1 LTSAAALTA
10 EQLAQRLI
18 AAVQQIAPPPPVTV
32 VDKNASLAAL
42 AAHLASTDIAVRI
55 DALHAI
61 AANFGNDTVDEGVLR
76 AVLKHAEQLHEP
88 GIGAERHACLFA
100 IGRARVPSLL
110 EGFVK
115 MLGDTD
121 DHRVNVA
128 ATVLGYAKD
137 RGAVP
142 FLSFI
147 ATRNRPQTEEAA
159 AFALGESGDPAAV
172 EPLLALWNSGRSLVT
187 VAHALGQMNSLA
199 LVGDLTRGL
208 SADVPTLRVA
218 SARAIWATLSM
229 RVPEL
234 MYEAREKLAA
244 SLVPDLTTALHHS
257 DGTTALFAALSLA
270 VLGHSVP
277 RARVEELLAAAPAGK
292 KTFTD
297 REMFLLTVSG
307 RSRPN

>member
-1 LTSAAALTA
+1 LTSTSLSA
-10 EQLAQRLI
+10 EQLAQRLV
-18 AAVQQIAPPPPVTV
+18 AAVQLIAPAPKATI
-32 VDKNASLAAL
+32 VDKDASLAAL
-42 AAHLASTDIAVRI
+42 VAHLTNVDVAIRI

-61 AANFGNDTVDEGVLR
+61 AANFNNDTVDEGVLR
-76 AVLKHAEQLHEP
+76 VVLKHAQALQEP
-88 GIGAERHACLFA
+88 GIGPERHACLFA
-100 IGRARVPSLL
+100 IGSARVPSLL
-110 EGFVK
+110 AGFVK
-115 MLGDTD
+115 MLGDED
-121 DHRVNVA
+121 DQRVNVA

-142 FLSFI
+142 FLTFI

-172 EPLLALWNSGRSLVT
+172 APLLALWHAGRSLVT

-199 LVGDLTRGL
+199 LVGDLARGL
-208 SADVPTLRVA
+208 SSDVPALRAA
-218 SARAIWATLSM
+218 SARSMWATLSM

-234 MYEAREKLAA
+234 MFEAREQLAS
-244 SLVPDLTTALHHS
+244 SLVPDLTAALHRD

-270 VLGHSVP
+270 VLGQPVP

-307 RSRPN
+307 RSKPN